1 MPEEPCQCPDC
12 QRFYREHDRL
22 IREFPTLR
30 QQQELNWAALQS
42 FRTLSGR
49 VLEDLQKQQGARQ
62 QQDQAAANARGPAAS
77 ADESSDGLQQAMADL
92 ENINAHLFSIEALME
107 RVFDVRVPEE
117 IEQKFRELAGELAP
131 DPLNVD
137 RLRLNRLLHQTPD
150 LPRPQLKQASR
161 CVADKG
167 GQSFPPRPFGITTV
181 EKSPHQDK
189 AVASS

>member
-1 MPEEPCQCPDC
+1 MPTVVPIHSRPDGCHDEECVRGTAVPEEPCQCPDC

-30 QQQELNWAALQS
+30 QQQELSWAALQS

-49 VLEDLQKQQGARQ
+49 VLEDLQKQHGSRSAE
-62 QQDQAAANARGPAAS
+62 AS
-77 ADESSDGLQQAMADL
+77 STQPLSVAGGGEESSDALQQAMADL

-150 LPRPQLKQASR
+150 LPDRS
-161 CVADKG
+161 
-167 GQSFPPRPFGITTV
+167 
-181 EKSPHQDK
+181 
-189 AVASS
+189 

>member
-77 ADESSDGLQQAMADL
+77 AEESCDGLQQAMADL

-150 LPRPQLKQASR
+150 LPDRS
-161 CVADKG
+161 
-167 GQSFPPRPFGITTV
+167 
-181 EKSPHQDK
+181 
-189 AVASS
+189 

>member
-1 MPEEPCQCPDC
+1 MSGLS
-12 QRFYREHDRL
+12 RFYREHDRL

-49 VLEDLQKQQGARQ
+49 VLEDLQKQQGLRQ
-62 QQDQAAANARGPAAS
+62 PQDPSAAPATPGAG
-77 ADESSDGLQQAMADL
+77 ADETPDPLHQAMADL

-117 IEQKFRELAGELAP
+117 IERKFREFAGELAP

-150 LPRPQLKQASR
+150 LPDRN
-161 CVADKG
+161 
-167 GQSFPPRPFGITTV
+167 
-181 EKSPHQDK
+181 
-189 AVASS
+189 

>member
-1 MPEEPCQCPDC
+1 MPEEPCQCPDS

-22 IREFPTLR
+22 IRESPTLR

-49 VLEDLQKQQGARQ
+49 VLEDLQKQHGSRQTADAGASK
-62 QQDQAAANARGPAAS
+62 PAAS
-77 ADESSDGLQQAMADL
+77 GAPVPEESGDGIQQAIADL

-150 LPRPQLKQASR
+150 LPDRS
-161 CVADKG
+161 
-167 GQSFPPRPFGITTV
+167 
-181 EKSPHQDK
+181 
-189 AVASS
+189 

>member
-49 VLEDLQKQQGARQ
+49 VLEDLQKQIGQKN
-62 QQDQAAANARGPAAS
+62 QDSSDKTLSVPGGKDES
-77 ADESSDGLQQAMADL
+77 ADSLQHAITEL

-107 RVFDVRVPEE
+107 RVFDVRVPTSV
-117 IEQKFRELAGELAP
+117 EQKFKELAGELAP
-131 DPLNVD
+131 DPLNAD

-150 LPRPQLKQASR
+150 LPDRS
-161 CVADKG
+161 
-167 GQSFPPRPFGITTV
+167 
-181 EKSPHQDK
+181 
-189 AVASS
+189 

>member
-49 VLEDLQKQQGARQ
+49 VLEDLQKQQGLRQ
-62 QQDQAAANARGPAAS
+62 QPEHGAAHAVSGAATDDS
-77 ADESSDGLQQAMADL
+77 PDTLQQAMADL

-150 LPRPQLKQASR
+150 LPDRS
-161 CVADKG
+161 
-167 GQSFPPRPFGITTV
+167 
-181 EKSPHQDK
+181 
-189 AVASS
+189 

>member
-1 MPEEPCQCPDC
+1 VPEEPCQCPDC

-49 VLEDLQKQQGARQ
+49 VLEDLQKHQCNRQ
-62 QQDQAAANARGPAAS
+62 QVDSGKAAATPGAT
-77 ADESSDGLQQAMADL
+77 SDDNPDALQQAMADL

-117 IEQKFRELAGELAP
+117 IEQKFREFAGELAP

-150 LPRPQLKQASR
+150 LPDRS
-161 CVADKG
+161 
-167 GQSFPPRPFGITTV
+167 
-181 EKSPHQDK
+181 
-189 AVASS
+189 